1 MLAAHR
7 VNGDTRMA
15 SSNHSNRSSVV
26 VCTVFV
32 MLLSGLGCSGSAQ
45 VSGKVTFDSQP
56 VAGAQ
61 VVFVAEDKGEYRLI
75 PNTPAG
81 IAVGKYKVAVTKEAL
96 KDGTVPQGEGLEEA
110 RTNGLLSNILP
121 KVYEDR
127 ATTPL
132 VFDIC

>member
-1 MLAAHR
+1 
-7 VNGDTRMA
+7 MA
-15 SSNHSNRSSVV
+15 SSNHSNQSSVV

-61 VVFVAEDKGEYRLI
+61 VVFVAEDKASAGPIVAQSDDKGEYRLI

-81 IAVGKYKVAVTKEAL
+81 IAVGKYKVAVTKEAR

-110 RTNGLLSNILP
+110 RTNGLLSALIDYPQN
-121 KVYEDR
+121 D
-127 ATTPL
+127 
-132 VFDIC
+132 